1 MRFLD
6 CFASLAM
13 TTLVGYDFDRSVLR
27 RGEWIRIMQHDAS
40 IAADGIVAADT
51 DILTFDVSDSALE
64 KAAAA
69 IPGGAGGAMSFPN
82 APTVSILVI
91 CCSFND

>member
-1 MRFLD
+1 MR
-6 CFASLAM
+6 
-13 TTLVGYDFDRSVLR
+13 
-27 RGEWIRIMQHDAS
+27 
-40 IAADGIVAADT
+40 
-51 DILTFDVSDSALE
+51 DILSFDVSDAALE